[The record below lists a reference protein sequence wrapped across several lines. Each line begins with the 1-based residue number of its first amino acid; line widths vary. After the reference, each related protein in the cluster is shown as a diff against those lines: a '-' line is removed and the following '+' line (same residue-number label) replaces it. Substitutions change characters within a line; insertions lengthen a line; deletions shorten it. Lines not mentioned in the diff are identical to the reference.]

1 MKHGGRLRQLPE
13 RHVIEIHA
21 RIRLCARN
29 PDKRTFIPV
38 DVLAHHAQNTGPSG
52 VARTSSI
59 SATGKGTDGSPSRP
73 VSWGARAPVSVG
85 SVATLS
91 CRRNIQTPIWLFLT
105 QEESHAMH
113 PDKFRSRLTGAALA
127 SALLA
132 ATLLAAC
139 GGDDN
144 SAPAASVV
152 PAMTEPTLVGRAVL
166 PAATFAT
173 GPVSG
178 RYISGD
184 LNGATAPF
192 ASQPVQ
198 GFSAVLRN
206 SDGTF
211 MVMADNGYGSLE
223 NSADFNLRVYT
234 VAPVFK
240 TSAGGSGSVTV
251 KSFIELKDPNKLV
264 PFAISNQ
271 FTTDRVL
278 TGADFDI
285 ESMQRAPDGT
295 LWFGDEF
302 GPFLLHTD
310 AQGVLLEAPIP
321 LPDFENPGK
330 QIRSPQNPFS
340 EEATPVRIMNAVRTH
355 AFQYGAK
362 RAPVFSPYY
371 VQLKYDANGVKS
383 NPNAHYARGANPQ
396 PGLAKAVSDTLD
408 LASLKAAGHSVVTWT
423 VNDSTEMTTLL
434 KAGVNGIISDRPD
447 LLYAAVAAFDANGDG
462 KPGDYL
468 LADGQIDPAKF
479 DAQGHRGARNLRPEN
494 TLPAM
499 EAALDNL
506 MTTLETDA
514 GITLDGVAVLKHDPY
529 IEAVK
534 CRRMDGAPYNAA
546 DEVLIKSLTLA
557 QIQSTFICD
566 KLFRGASQVND
577 PALSP
582 VSAALA
588 MSKGYGSPY
597 VVPAAK
603 DIFDLVDAYVSY
615 YTTGAGKSHAQAA
628 KRAANAQKV
637 RFNIETKINP
647 RGDKD
652 GKGNV
657 YRSRTV
663 DANTM
668 ADTLANLIISRNM
681 QLRAD
686 IQSFDF
692 RTLLRV
698 QEKFPAIRT
707 VYLFG
712 DFPIYGDPANTDDGT
727 NMQDEAGANTPW
739 MAGLY
744 WPYRSTVTSAPV
756 RAKRS
761 GGFEGMAI
769 SPDGK
774 KLYPLLELPLT
785 GHDGKTLLISEFDI
799 AKRQYTGVQY
809 KYKLDDK
816 GTNIGDFIL
825 YNATEGIIIER
836 DGSQGDLNGFKKL
849 FQVTLGR
856 PGEYVGKTEL
866 ANLMKLRDPAGI
878 SKGGAAGDVAIGDP
892 FGMPFNTIEDIV
904 VLDANTLLVIDDNN
918 YPFSVGRHVGT
929 KAPDDNEFIQ
939 IRLPKALNLAK

>member
-1 MKHGGRLRQLPE
+1 M
-13 RHVIEIHA
+13 A
-21 RIRLCARN
+21 
-29 PDKRTFIPV
+29 IP
-38 DVLAHHAQNTGPSG
+38 HH
-52 VARTSSI
+52 
-59 SATGKGTDGSPSRP
+59 
-73 VSWGARAPVSVG
+73 
-85 SVATLS
+85 
-91 CRRNIQTPIWLFLT
+91 
-105 QEESHAMH
+105 ESHAMQ
-113 PDKFRSRLTGAALA
+113 PDSLRFRLTGAALA
-127 SALLA
+127 SALLG

-144 SAPAASVV
+144 NNVTPAASDSS
-152 PAMTEPTLVGRAVL
+152 EPTLVARAVL
-166 PAATFAT
+166 PAATFAA

-178 RYISGD
+178 RYVSGD
-184 LNGATAPF
+184 LNGAAAPF
-192 ASQPVQ
+192 TSQPVQ

-211 MVMADNGYGSLE
+211 MVMADNGYGSME

-240 TSAGGSGSVTV
+240 TAAGGAGSVTV

-264 PFAISNQ
+264 PFTITNQ
-271 FTTDRVL
+271 FATDRVL

-321 LPDFENPGK
+321 LPDFETPGK
-330 QIRSPQNPFS
+330 QIRSPQNPFA
-340 EEATPVRIMNAVRTH
+340 EEATPVRIMNAVRAH
-355 AFQYGAK
+355 AFQNGAK

-371 VQLKYDANGVKS
+371 VQLKYDTNGVKS
-383 NPNAHYARGANPQ
+383 SPDAHYARGANPQ
-396 PGLAKAVSDTLD
+396 PGLTKAPSDTID
-408 LASLKAAGHSVVTWT
+408 VASLKAAGHNVVTWT
-423 VNDSTEMTTLL
+423 VNDPAEMTTLL

-447 LLYAAVAAFDANGDG
+447 LLYTAVANFDANGDG

-468 LADGQIDPAKF
+468 MPDGLINPARF

-514 GITLDGVAVLKHDPY
+514 GITLDGAAVLKHDPY

-534 CRRMDGAPYNAA
+534 CRRADGAPYTAA
-546 DEVLIKSLTLA
+546 DEVLIKNQTLA
-557 QIQSTFICD
+557 QIQTTFICD

-582 VSAALA
+582 VSVALA
-588 MSKGYGSPY
+588 TTKGYVSPY

-603 DIFDLVDAYVSY
+603 DIFDLVNAYVDY
-615 YTTGAGKSHAQAA
+615 YSKGAGKAHPQAA
-628 KRAANAQKV
+628 RRAANAQNV

-647 RGDKD
+647 RSDKD

-663 DANTM
+663 DVNTM
-668 ADTLANLIISRNM
+668 ADTLANLIVSQNM

-712 DFPIYGDPANTDDGT
+712 DFPIYGDPANSDDGT

-739 MAGLY
+739 MAGLF
-744 WPYRSTVTSAPV
+744 WPYRSTATSNPF

-774 KLYPLLELPLT
+774 KLYPLLELPLS
-785 GHDGKTLLISEFDI
+785 GHDAKTLLISEFDI
-799 AKRQYTGVQY
+799 AKRQFTGVQY

-836 DGSQGDLNGFKKL
+836 DGSQGDLKGFKKL
-849 FQVTLGR
+849 FQVTLGK

-866 ANLMKLRDPAGI
+866 ANLMNLRDPAGI

-892 FGMPFNTIEDIV
+892 FGMPFNTIEDV
-904 VLDANTLLVIDDNN
+904 LVLDANTLLVIDDNN
-918 YPFSVGRHVGT
+918 FPFSVGRHVGI
-929 KAPDDNEFIQ
+929 KAPDDSEFIQ